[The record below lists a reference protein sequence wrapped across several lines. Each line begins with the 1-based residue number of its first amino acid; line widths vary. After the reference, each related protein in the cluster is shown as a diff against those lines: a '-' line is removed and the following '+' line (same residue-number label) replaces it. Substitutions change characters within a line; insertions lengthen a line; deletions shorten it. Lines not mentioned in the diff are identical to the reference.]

1 MKYFIPRHVLTLKM
15 HCLAQGCL
23 ALGSKKVVTVALRKA
38 GWDVTLDEFFNL
50 LWLQFPHLQSEC
62 VNFTS

>member
-1 MKYFIPRHVLTLKM
+1 M

-23 ALGSKKVVTVALRKA
+23 TLGSKKVVTVALRKA